1 MKEFL
6 KRFGIIFVFAGVIV
20 LAYSEFNKME
30 SNVMLMISGGLI
42 LLGFMLYVIFN
53 NILD

>member
-6 KRFGIIFVFAGVIV
+6 KRFGIIFILAGIIV
-20 LAYSEFNKME
+20 LAYAEFNKME
-30 SNVMLMISGGLI
+30 SNVMLMISGGLV
-42 LLGFMLYVIFN
+42 LLGFLFYVIFN

>member
-6 KRFGIIFVFAGVIV
+6 KRFGIIFIFAGVVV
-20 LAYSEFNKME
+20 LAYAEFNRME

-42 LLGFMLYVIFN
+42 LLGFMFYVIFN